1 MSTPLVDISVVNVSK
16 RYSIA
21 NSRADGTGS
30 FLSKLFPRKV
40 HRWALKDVSFEVFR
54 GEALGIVGH
63 NGAGKSTLVKLL
75 SGITVPTAGEITISG
90 TLSAMVEVGAGFNV
104 ELTGRENVFLTG
116 SILGI
121 GRREIARKM
130 GEILEFAGIGEYI
143 EAPIKTYSSG
153 QFVRLGFSIA
163 AQLDQD
169 IFLLDEVLA
178 VGDIAFQARC
188 FDRIDRLRRSGKTIV
203 LISHDLAAIER
214 ICDRAILLN
223 QGELVMTGSPRDII
237 EEYSRTAY
245 AAMSSSGSSS
255 VANLAGVHFEGPE
268 AGQVRTG
275 EPMSAHVAFQ
285 LKEPVQ
291 DPVVNISIYW
301 PSGYLCTQL
310 TSAGS
315 CHHPLHEGHVS
326 FDFVCPVLTM
336 QRGLY
341 RVDVSIERESEIV
354 GHWRCCALLRVDPG
368 KIILGDFCLEYSC
381 KISAGR
387 TREARPGLQI

>member
-1 MSTPLVDISVVNVSK
+1 MPLVDISVVNVSK

-40 HRWALKDVSFEVFR
+40 HRWALRGVSFEVFR

-75 SGITVPTAGEITISG
+75 SGITVPTKGEITISG
-90 TLSAMVEVGAGFNV
+90 TLSAMVEVGAGFNI
-104 ELTGRENVFLTG
+104 ELTGRENVFLAG

-130 GEILEFAGIGEYI
+130 AEILEFAGIGDYI
-143 EAPIKTYSSG
+143 DAPVKTYSSG
-153 QFVRLGFSIA
+153 QFLRLGFSIA

-188 FDRIDRLRRSGKTIV
+188 FDRLDRLRRSGKTIV
-203 LISHDLAAIER
+203 LISHDLAAIEC

-223 QGELVMTGSPRDII
+223 QGEVVMTGSPRDII

-245 AAMSSSGSSS
+245 AAMSRPGSSS
-255 VANLAGVHFEGPE
+255 VANLTRVHFEGPE
-268 AGQVRTG
+268 EGQVRTG

-315 CHHPLHEGHVS
+315 RHHHPLHDGPVC
-326 FDFVCPVLTM
+326 FDFTCPVLPM

-341 RVDVSIERESEIV
+341 RVDVSIERESEVI
-354 GHWRCCALLRVDPG
+354 GHWRCCSLLRVDPG

-381 KISAGR
+381 KISAGG
-387 TREARPGLQI
+387 TREVLPRLQM